1 MRKKIWVHK
10 SDSFN
15 KAEEFDHA
23 YYFSMTPEER
33 LDVVQFLR
41 ERSAKLKE
49 GPKHEN
55 RKRLRRILRITERA

>member
-15 KAEEFDHA
+15 KADEFDHV

-41 ERSAKLKE
+41 ERSAKLE
-49 GPKHEN
+49 ESPKHEY
-55 RKRLRRILRITERA
+55 RKRLRRILRITERT